1 MTDTHQQRDDQP
13 ISLEDALARQG
24 NDDRIIDVEEPC
36 QQWVL
41 FRLAG
46 QRFALPGKAVNEILS
61 GDQPVYFVPGLPAS
75 TEGVIHLRGNIE
87 SVVTLHALLD
97 LPPAEQTGML
107 LIVSAAGIR
116 SAVRIDYLDD
126 VCDIPIS
133 ALKPAP
139 DTLSSQLMPYV
150 AALWQPEVT
159 PQERKCVKE
168 ETNGGSVER
177 TAIVLLD
184 PDALFNAYQQGLG

>member
-1 MTDTHQQRDDQP
+1 MTDTQQQRDDQT
-13 ISLEDALARQG
+13 ISLDEALARQS
-24 NDDRIIDVEEPC
+24 NDDTIIDVEEPS
-36 QQWVL
+36 QQLVL

-46 QRFALPGKAVNEILS
+46 QRFALPGSAVNEILS

-87 SVVTLHALLD
+87 SVVTLQALLD
-97 LPPAEQTGML
+97 LPPAKQTGML
-107 LIVSAAGIR
+107 LLVSAAGIR

-139 DTLSSQLMPYV
+139 DTLSSKLMPYV
-150 AALWQPEVT
+150 SALWQPEET
-159 PQERKCVKE
+159 PQESQSVKD
-168 ETNGGSVER
+168 ETNGDSLER
-177 TAIVLLD
+177 TAIVLLE

>member
-1 MTDTHQQRDDQP
+1 MTDTHQQRDAQP
-13 ISLEDALARQG
+13 ISLEEALARHS
-24 NDDRIIDVEEPC
+24 NDDTIIDVDEPC
-36 QQWVL
+36 QQLVL

-46 QRFALPGKAVNEILS
+46 QRFALPGSAVNEILS

-87 SVVTLHALLD
+87 SVVTLQALLG
-97 LPPAEQTGML
+97 LPPTEQTGML
-107 LIVSAAGIR
+107 LMVTAAGIR

-126 VCDIPIS
+126 VCDLPVS

-150 AALWQPEVT
+150 SALWQPDVT
-159 PQERKCVKE
+159 PETRHEE
-168 ETNGGSVER
+168 ETKGEFVEGSA
-177 TAIVLLD
+177 AIALLD

>member
-1 MTDTHQQRDDQP
+1 MTNAHQQRDGQSL
-13 ISLEDALARQG
+13 SLEEALARQ
-24 NDDRIIDVEEPC
+24 NSDDTIIDVDEPC
-36 QQWVL
+36 QQLVL

-46 QRFALPGKAVNEILS
+46 QRFALPGSAVNEILN
-61 GDQPVYFVPGLPAS
+61 GDQPVYFVPGLPSS

-87 SVVTLHALLD
+87 SVVTLQALLG
-97 LPPAEQTGML
+97 LPPGEQTGML
-107 LIVSAAGIR
+107 LVVTAAGIR
-116 SAVRIDYLDD
+116 SAIRIDVLED

-150 AALWQPEVT
+150 SALWQPDVT
-159 PQERKCVKE
+159 PEESGEE
-168 ETNGGSVER
+168 ETKGDSIEGNA
-177 TAIVLLD
+177 AIALLD

>member
-1 MTDTHQQRDDQP
+1 MTNTHQQRDDQP
-13 ISLEDALARQG
+13 LSLEEALARQS
-24 NDDRIIDVEEPC
+24 NDDTIIDVDEPC
-36 QQWVL
+36 QQLVL
-41 FRLAG
+41 FRLAE
-46 QRFALPGKAVNEILS
+46 QRFALPGSAVNEILN

-87 SVVTLHALLD
+87 SVVTLQALLG

-107 LIVSAAGIR
+107 LVVTAAGIR
-116 SAVRIDYLDD
+116 SAVRIDYLED
-126 VCDIPIS
+126 VCDIPTS

-150 AALWQPEVT
+150 SALWQPDVT
-159 PQERKCVKE
+159 PEETSEK
-168 ETNGGSVER
+168 ETNGASLGGSA
-177 TAIVLLD
+177 AIALLD